1 MTSRPLRAAISPARS
16 AALRALTRPACV
28 DAADEGEFIHAPQF
42 ETLSP
47 ADRGLAE
54 HLRRGVL
61 QNLRLIDQFL
71 ADLEV
76 FRAPRTPIGLRWI
89 LRMAVYQ
96 KVFLASI
103 PEYAIVQQAVEQA
116 RLAGG
121 EKAAGFVNSVLRR
134 ILAAL
139 PPSAEA
145 IDGWLAER
153 HAPVPPAL
161 RYSVPT
167 PLAAVLAEAY
177 GADALEPLLR
187 SANEEPSPVWIRV
200 NRLRTDA
207 ESLRAALLAEGV
219 ATSPPV
225 AGGRA
230 LLWTPLEGAATL
242 PWATQAWARG
252 ELTIQDLGAMLAVE
266 VLAPLPGERVI
277 DWCSAPGGKAGQIW
291 EAMESR
297 GALLA
302 CEPVPTRRAVLES
315 SLSRLYGEHP
325 GLRVADLH
333 SAEVKSFLAEGL
345 AGAVLVD
352 APCLAFGLLRR
363 HPEVRWDNRLERLS
377 QIARLQTSI
386 LEEAGAAV
394 APGGRLLWVT
404 CSPTRA
410 ELEDRIV
417 AWLGE
422 HTDFRLAG
430 GLDRVPEWARPWV
443 VADGPF
449 LRTRPDRERVD
460 GFGMVLLHRAPAAA

>member
-1 MTSRPLRAAISPARS
+1 MHPAG
-16 AALRALTRPACV
+16 V
-28 DAADEGEFIHAPQF
+28 DVADEGEIIHAPQF
-42 ETLSP
+42 EALSP
-47 ADRGLAE
+47 PDRGLAE

-61 QNLRLIDQFL
+61 QNLRLIDQLL

-76 FRAPRTPIGLRWI
+76 FRASRTPIGLRWI

-96 KVFLASI
+96 KVFLTSI
-103 PEYAIVQQAVEQA
+103 PEYALVQQAVEQA
-116 RLAGG
+116 RVAGG

-134 ILAAL
+134 ILAEL
-139 PPSAEA
+139 PPSPEA
-145 IDGWLAER
+145 IDGWLAQR

-167 PLAAVLAEAY
+167 PLAAVLAAAY
-177 GADALEPLLR
+177 GDDALEAVLR
-187 SANEEPSPVWIRV
+187 SANEEASPVWIRV

-207 ESLRAALLAEGV
+207 ESLRAALSEEGV

-242 PWATQAWARG
+242 PWVTRAWARG

-277 DWCSAPGGKAGQIW
+277 DWCAAPGGKAGQIW
-291 EAMESR
+291 EAMGGR
-297 GALLA
+297 GALMA
-302 CEPVPTRRAVLES
+302 CEPVPARRAVLES
-315 SLSRLYGEHP
+315 SLRRLYGDPP
-325 GLRVADLH
+325 GLCVADVPSPEL
-333 SAEVKSFLAEGL
+333 KSFLAEGL
-345 AGAVLVD
+345 ADAVLAD
-352 APCLAFGLLRR
+352 APCLALGLLRR
-363 HPEVRWDNRLERLS
+363 HPEVRWDNRLEHLPR
-377 QIARLQTSI
+377 IARLQSAI
-386 LEEAGAAV
+386 LDEAGGAV

-410 ELEDRIV
+410 ELEDRIA

-422 HTDFRLAG
+422 HTDFQLAG
-430 GLDRVPEWARPWV
+430 GLDRVPAWARPWV

-460 GFGMVLLHRAPAAA
+460 GFGMVLLYRNLLGA